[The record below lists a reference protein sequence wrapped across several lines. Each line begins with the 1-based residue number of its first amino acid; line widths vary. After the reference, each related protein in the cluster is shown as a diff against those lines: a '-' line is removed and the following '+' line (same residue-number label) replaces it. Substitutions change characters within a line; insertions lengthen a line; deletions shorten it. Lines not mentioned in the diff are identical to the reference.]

1 MSTLHTAIIND
12 RLHQVRMLLGVG
24 VRVDVKDEQGRTPL
38 MIACFMAN
46 KKRRKIVCD
55 LLLSSG
61 ANVNL
66 MDKFERTILM
76 YACAT
81 RNTFLLQELTEYIEL
96 DLNKRD
102 KDGNTCL
109 MYAAIEGDVEAMKLI
124 LQPFEMYGITLDM
137 RNKQGF
143 TAYLLAL
150 KNGNV
155 ECAQLLQDK
164 GASTNIFDSE
174 NYWGGK
180 EWLASHY
187 KDRLN
192 RDSLQSAHHARPK
205 SENMRRKEESQNNGT
220 LQRPKSMP
228 PLFHYPDC
236 HRTQKSQENY
246 QNEQGVRESK
256 PPRSMTSSLDTKS
269 VGNRPHESKGK
280 KAAKGL
286 TLPRPVTGSSVSN
299 TVPAV
304 KKAWNDKNEV
314 GTAPKNQRED
324 AREDNVTIRKQTGCS
339 FRPEAITTA
348 GKSDYK
354 RCVSTLTGE
363 KHLTKKQQEQL
374 IKLFE
379 QYSTNHL
386 SLPSAKPKQSGQ
398 ESESQTKL
406 GPRKDDDLKQQLLK
420 AFEQRAEAALSLAQR
435 KRKMSKPRLKMSDI
449 KAKLR
454 AIAMLASMRA
464 AATE

>member
-1 MSTLHTAIIND
+1 
-12 RLHQVRMLLGVG
+12 MLLGVG

-38 MIACFMAN
+38 MVACFMAN
-46 KKRRKIVCD
+46 KKRRQIVCD
-55 LLLSSG
+55 LLLVHG

-66 MDKFERTILM
+66 MDKFERTVLM

-81 RNTFLLQELTEYIEL
+81 RNVFLLRELTEYIEL

-109 MYAAIEGDVEAMKLI
+109 MYAAIEGDVEVMKLI

-180 EWLASHY
+180 EWLAIHY
-187 KDRLN
+187 KNRLN
-192 RDSLQSAHHARPK
+192 RESLKSAHHARPK
-205 SENMRRKEESQNNGT
+205 SENMRQKEESQNNGT
-220 LQRPKSMP
+220 LQRPRSMP
-228 PLFHYPDC
+228 PLFHYPDR
-236 HRTQKSQENY
+236 HKTQKSHENY
-246 QNEQGVRESK
+246 QNEQRARKSK
-256 PPRSMTSSLDTKS
+256 PRSMTSSLGTKS
-269 VGNRPHESKGK
+269 VDDRSQESQGK

-286 TLPRPVTGSSVSN
+286 KLPRPVTGSSVSN
-299 TVPAV
+299 TVPVA
-304 KKAWNDKNEV
+304 KKAWNDKSEV
-314 GTAPKNQRED
+314 GTTPKNQKEEAKDGDVITR
-324 AREDNVTIRKQTGCS
+324 AQTGSS
-339 FRPEAITTA
+339 FRSDAMTTA
-348 GKSDYK
+348 GKSDYE
-354 RCVSTLTGE
+354 RCVSTLIGE
-363 KHLTKKQQEQL
+363 KHLRKKQQEQL

-406 GPRKDDDLKQQLLK
+406 GPKKDDDLKQQLLK
-420 AFEQRAEAALSLAQR
+420 AFEQRAEAALSLTQR